1 MTYDLLIVGAG
12 PAGLSTG
19 LHLAQIAPDLARRTL
34 ILEKEH
40 HPRPKLCAGG
50 VLPSAEACLRQLGL
64 DMGAVPSVPVEE
76 ITLSYEGIGCRI
88 RGRPLAFRTV
98 RRDQFDAWLAAEAQ
112 QRGLTLQEGTTVQKI
127 TIKDNVARVRT
138 NHGELEA
145 LAVVGADG
153 SRGVAHRAVS
163 NEPPKQV
170 ARLLEIRLPAADER
184 HAHHALFDF
193 SWTPDQVQG
202 YFWDFPSPAGPQ
214 EETPM
219 RTWGVYDGR
228 LYRDGRHG
236 SLKKV
241 LEEGLAQH
249 HHVIPDYSLTG
260 HPLRWFHPKAPL
272 SAPHVILVG
281 DAAGGDPVVGEG
293 ISFALGY
300 GQVAAYALQD
310 AFARQDFSFRDY
322 RRRVLRHRTG
332 RYLRRRY
339 WGARLL
345 YGPRSRLALRLV
357 WRLVGPLASAFFID
371 WTWDEKD

>member
-1 MTYDLLIVGAG
+1 MDYDLLIVGAG

-19 LHLAQIAPDLARRTL
+19 LHLAHIAPDLAQRTL

-50 VLPSAEACLRQLGL
+50 VLPNAEACLRQLGL
-64 DMGAVPSVPVEE
+64 NMDAIPSEPVKE
-76 ITLSYEGIGCRI
+76 ITLLYEGIGCHI
-88 RGRPLAFRTV
+88 RGRPQVFRTV

-112 QRGLTLQEGTTVQKI
+112 QRGLTLQEGTTVEEVSVR
-127 TIKDNVARVRT
+127 DGVARVRT
-138 NHGELEA
+138 NHGELKA

-153 SRGVAHRAVS
+153 SRGVVRRAVS
-163 NEPPKQV
+163 SEPPTQV
-170 ARLLEIRLPAADER
+170 SRVLEIRLPAADNR
-184 HAHHALFDF
+184 RAHQALFDF

-202 YFWDFPSPAGPQ
+202 YFWSFPSPAGAQ

-228 LYRDGRHG
+228 LYRDGQHG
-236 SLKKV
+236 SLKTV
-241 LEEGLAQH
+241 LEEGLAEH
-249 HHVIPDYSLTG
+249 HPANPDYSLEG
-260 HPLRWFHPKAPL
+260 HPLHWFHPRAPL
-272 SAPHVILVG
+272 SAPHVILAG
-281 DAAGGDPVVGEG
+281 DAAGVDPVVGEG

-345 YGPRSRLALRLV
+345 YGLRTRLALRLV
-357 WRLVGPLASAFFID
+357 WRLVGPLASAYFID
-371 WTWDEKD
+371 WTWNQKD